1 MSSMKMEHCALQVPD
16 PVAMADWYVE
26 HVGCRVARAGE
37 EAPFVRFLLD
47 GSGSV
52 MIEIYRNPL
61 LPVPAYLD
69 LDPLLFH
76 IAFLSDDLAA
86 DRDRL
91 VSAGA
96 TIATDIVTSP
106 AGDQLLML
114 RDPWS
119 IPLQLVKRADP
130 MLGP

>member
-1 MSSMKMEHCALQVPD
+1 MKMEHCALQVPD

-26 HVGCRVARAGE
+26 HVGLRVARSGE
-37 EAPFVRFLLD
+37 DPPFVRFLLD

-52 MIEIYRNPL
+52 MIEIYRNPD
-61 LPVPAYLD
+61 LPVPEFSSV
-69 LDPLLFH
+69 DPLLFH
-76 IAFLSDDLAA
+76 LAFLSDDPAG

-91 VSAGA
+91 VAAGA
-96 TIATDIVTSP
+96 TVASDIVTSP

-119 IPLQLVKRADP
+119 IPLQLVKRAEP
-130 MLGP
+130 MLRP